1 MATIDLGKVKLVWR
15 GTYSGS
21 FNYVPDDVVYYVDG
35 SVGSSYICI
44 ANSTGNAPSSGGSA
58 HASWNYLAKG
68 QAVSPTTTQGD
79 LIFRGASA
87 DQRLAIGTAG
97 QALKVNSSANG
108 YEFGVAGGVVQVKS
122 TTKKN
127 SYSATSQQGSYT
139 DIPGLSVDITPT
151 STNNKILIF
160 ASVHTA
166 VASNYGGQG
175 LRFAKTVGGS
185 TSNDFAIGDADGN
198 RARHTMKA
206 LGSGSNSRE
215 YAITQT
221 MMHLD
226 TPAST
231 AAHTYKVQH
240 GDNDNTNTIYI
251 NLAAVDTNSTGYS
264 KLVSNITVM
273 EIAQGVL

>member
-1 MATIDLGKVKLVWR
+1 MATIDLGKIKFVFR
-15 GTYSGS
+15 GTYAGGTA
-21 FNYVPDDVVYYVDG
+21 YVPDDVVTFTDG
-35 SVGSSYICI
+35 SVTSSYICTT
-44 ANSTGNAPSSGGSA
+44 ATTGNNPSSGGTV
-58 HASWNYLAKG
+58 HGSWAFLAKG

-87 DQRLAIGTAG
+87 DERLAIGTAG
-97 QALKVNSSANG
+97 QALKVNSGANG

-139 DIPGLSVDITPT
+139 DIPGLSVHITPT

-215 YAITQT
+215 CAITQT

-231 AAHTYKVQH
+231 AAHTYKIQH
-240 GDNDNTNTIYI
+240 GDNDNTNNIYI
-251 NLAAVDTNSTGYS
+251 NMSSQDSNSTGYA

>member
-1 MATIDLGKVKLVWR
+1 MATIDLGKIKFNWR
-15 GTYSGS
+15 NEYAGGQT
-21 FNYVPDDVVYYVDG
+21 YVPDDCVFYTDG
-35 SVGSSYICI
+35 SVTSSYICKTT
-44 ANSTGNAPSSGGSA
+44 STGNAPSSGGTL
-58 HASWNYLAKG
+58 HGSWDYLAKG
-68 QAVSPTTTQGD
+68 QNASPTTTQGD

-97 QALKVNSSANG
+97 QALKVNSGANG

-127 SYSATSQQGSYT
+127 GYVATSPQGSYT
-139 DIPGLSVDITPT
+139 DITGLSVDITPT
-151 STNNKILIF
+151 STNNKILVF
-160 ASVHTA
+160 AHVHVA

-185 TSNDFAIGDADGN
+185 TDNTFAIADVDGN

-206 LGSGSNSRE
+206 VGSGSNSRD
-215 YAITQT
+215 YPIVAS

-251 NLAAVDTNSTGYS
+251 NLAAIDTNSTGYS

>member
-1 MATIDLGKVKLVWR
+1 MSSELRVDRIIPTAG
-15 GTYSGS
+15 
-21 FNYVPDDVVYYVDG
+21 VP
-35 SVGSSYICI
+35 
-44 ANSTGNAPSSGGSA
+44 TGGGGSII
-58 HASWNYLAKG
+58 
-68 QAVSPTTTQGD
+68 QVVSTVKTDT
-79 LIFRGASA
+79 FS
-87 DQRLAIGTAG
+87 T
-97 QALKVNSSANG
+97 SSSS
-108 YEFGVAGGVVQVKS
+108 F
-122 TTKKN
+122 
-127 SYSATSQQGSYT
+127 T
-139 DIPGLSVDITPT
+139 DITGLSVDITPT
-151 STNNKILIF
+151 STNNKILVF
-160 ASVHTA
+160 AHVHVA
-166 VASNYGGQG
+166 VASNYGGQT

-185 TSNDFAIGDADGN
+185 TDNTFAIGDVDGN

-206 LGSGSNSRE
+206 VGGGSNSRD
-215 YAITQT
+215 YVTTQS